1 MDSNKLARY
10 LDQSTNFNFGSG
22 SGPIPKSVFSLPD
35 SSPPARR
42 HEEEDPDEE
51 EEEDIEEAMEDYSE
65 EEISQDFDPG
75 LIGRVMDRNQADEK
89 TSAFGASMN
98 GGVEQAPA
106 EVLSSLRTTSGAN
119 NTPENAKRSRLGAMV
134 PHNSPRS
141 KSTSRK
147 IESRVSDNLSIARDL
162 SKRLGAAPLE
172 ESDKLIIG
180 TEECVSTLYA
190 TISDANDHP
199 GALASALSG
208 ACERLDNLWNS
219 CRDRDARK
227 ASWREEV
234 VMGIGP
240 DKNAPSAHSAT
251 FLSTLLLS
259 LHHPAAAKGGQ
270 ALAVSRRNPSSQKST
285 IPYSPDTPLNP
296 TAYPKIL
303 LDWLEKNHN
312 PYRAIISEVQTY
324 RPNPTAHDFYWDII
338 YKLAIRGS
346 FADLISMLKKAEFR
360 HAHTAREDGQGNEG
374 YRGVQLENI
383 NMVVGWGIQALQT
396 CPALTDD
403 DWHVSGNAWIIF
415 RKRVEKAM
423 DSLVNF
429 AEGRD
434 KDLDPEEPAF
444 EASNFGLKLTS
455 NDLSRSS
462 RRAASR
468 VPWAILQNLKTLYGI
483 LLGGSLEILSYSE
496 NWVEGTIALTVWWGG
511 EDDEELA
518 IGSLAMSRRS
528 LKQSK
533 SRGPRLV
540 DTDSGLAYRRRMA
553 SAFER
558 VTQDPEDSDD
568 PPMLPDTGKALEVA
582 LSSIFDGDVT
592 GAIGIIRAMSLPI
605 ANAVAEIGTLGHWL
619 RVSSRDGIV
628 EGFDDED
635 MDLLSFDR
643 SIIPAEEPT
652 VTRTSIILDYAEELF
667 NRREFVGHG
676 GSIVEGWELSIAVLA
691 RLGVKHKTSSKKE
704 IRKVLKRLP
713 LASDAQIDKI
723 LHMCNDYDMP
733 EDGRKIVEVRS
744 YPRLYWSKMLT
755 VSSDMPALSWMI
767 RTITELLS
775 FTSLGHIA
783 ARRLRMYSTSWF
795 PTPSFSPPPTLTQHL
810 WTPIFIPSSSLL
822 KKALST
828 SHS

>member
-1 MDSNKLARY
+1 MDSSKLARY
-10 LDQSTNFNFGSG
+10 LDQSTNFNFSNG
-22 SGPIPKSVFSLPD
+22 SGPISKSVFSLPD
-35 SSPPARR
+35 SSPPVRR
-42 HEEEDPDEE
+42 HEVEDREEE
-51 EEEDIEEAMEDYSE
+51 EEEDDEEAMEDYSE
-65 EEISQDFDPG
+65 EEASQDFDPG
-75 LIGRVMDRNQADEK
+75 MIGRTMDRNQPAGD
-89 TSAFGASMN
+89 TIAFGASMN
-98 GGVEQAPA
+98 GGMEQAPT
-106 EVLSSLRTTSGAN
+106 EHLSTLRTPSGVIN
-119 NTPENAKRSRLGAMV
+119 IPEDAKRSRIGAMV
-134 PHNSPRS
+134 PHSSPRV
-141 KSTSRK
+141 KGAFKK
-147 IESRVSDNLSIARDL
+147 IERRFSDNLSIARDL
-162 SKRLGAAPLE
+162 SRRLEAAPLE
-172 ESDKLIIG
+172 EPDDLIIG

-190 TISDANDHP
+190 IISDSNDHP

-208 ACERLDNLWNS
+208 ACERLCNLWSS
-219 CRDRDARK
+219 CQDRDARK

-234 VMGIGP
+234 VIGIGP
-240 DKNAPSAHSAT
+240 DKHAPSAHSAT

-270 ALAVSRRNPSSQKST
+270 ALAVSRRNLSTQKS
-285 IPYSPDTPLNP
+285 IVPYSPDTPLNP

-312 PYRAIISEVQTY
+312 PYHAMISEVQTCK
-324 RPNPTAHDFYWDII
+324 PNPTAHDFYWDII
-338 YKLAIRGS
+338 YKLAIRGH
-346 FADLISMLKKAEFR
+346 FADLIAMLKKADFR

-383 NMVVGWGIQALQT
+383 NMVVGWGIQALQA
-396 CPALTDD
+396 CPALIDD
-403 DWHVSGNAWIIF
+403 DWHVPGSAWTIF

-462 RRAASR
+462 RRAESR

-496 NWVEGTIALTVWWGG
+496 NWVEGTIALTAWWGG
-511 EDDEELA
+511 EDDEEVA

-528 LKQSK
+528 LRQSR

-558 VTQDPEDSDD
+558 VTQDSEDSDD

-592 GAIGIIRAMSLPI
+592 GAIGLIRSMSLPI
-605 ANAVAEIGTLGHWL
+605 ANAVAEIGTIGHWL
-619 RVSSRDGIV
+619 RASSRDAIV
-628 EGFDDED
+628 EGLDDD
-635 MDLLSFDR
+635 DLDLLSFDR

-652 VTRTSIILDYAEELF
+652 VTRTSVMLEYGEELF
-667 NRREFVGHG
+667 NRPEFVGHG

-691 RLGVKHKTSSKKE
+691 RLGVKSKTSSKKE

-744 YPRLYWSKMLT
+744 WPRLC
-755 VSSDMPALSWMI
+755 
-767 RTITELLS
+767 
-775 FTSLGHIA
+775 
-783 ARRLRMYSTSWF
+783 
-795 PTPSFSPPPTLTQHL
+795 
-810 WTPIFIPSSSLL
+810 
-822 KKALST
+822 
-828 SHS
+828 